1 MHDLTSLLHSLHR
14 PRLLIRAA
22 RIAAEEYRRDPHLAR
37 VLGVPTP
44 EHRGAALLQLIEI
57 EGLMDERRKARDGAY
72 SVARHVETLAA
83 VIGEARLMARPEDRL
98 T

>member
-22 RIAAEEYRRDPHLAR
+22 RIAAEEYRRDRHLAR
-37 VLGVPTP
+37 VLGGAPP
-44 EHRGAALLQLIEI
+44 KRRGAALLQLLET
-57 EGLMDERRKARDGAY
+57 EGLMNERRKARDGAY

-83 VIGEARLMARPEDRL
+83 VIGEARLMAQADNRL

>member
-37 VLGVPTP
+37 VLGAHAKVV
-44 EHRGAALLQLIEI
+44 
-57 EGLMDERRKARDGAY
+57 GL
-72 SVARHVETLAA
+72 
-83 VIGEARLMARPEDRL
+83 
-98 T
+98 

>member
-22 RIAAEEYRRDPHLAR
+22 RIAAEDYRRDPHLAR
-37 VLGVPTP
+37 ILRGAPP
-44 EHRGAALLQLIEI
+44 NHRGAALLELLEI
-57 EGLMDERRKARDGAY
+57 EGLMEERRQARDGAY

-83 VIGEARLMARPEDRL
+83 VIGEARQMALADVRP